1 MNGQK
6 KILATFQ
13 PFPLLKVEKRR
24 ANLFCGCNS
33 PGAKHLLR
41 F

>member
-13 PFPLLKVEKRR
+13 PLPLLKVEKRR
-24 ANLFCGCNS
+24 AQLIQWF
-33 PGAKHLLR
+33 
-41 F
+41 

>member
-1 MNGQK
+1 MNGKK

-24 ANLFCGCNS
+24 AQLI
-33 PGAKHLLR
+33 LWL
-41 F
+41 